1 MPCEL
6 IANLQ
11 FLPPPAHPVDLLVVA
26 GETSGDEHSALLV
39 SELLK
44 KHSDLR
50 ISAIGG
56 FRIEQAGAHLVYPLV
71 DHAVV
76 GLVEV
81 LKNYRTFKQI
91 FTNTIEWIKKYKPKT
106 ILLVDY
112 PGFNLRLA
120 GELKKLGISL
130 KGGGAVKILQYI
142 SPQLWAWKPK
152 RRFVMEKILDG
163 LGVIFP
169 FEVECYEDTQLPVSF
184 VGHPFAQPNYD
195 CTLNYDPKG
204 PLLLLPG
211 SRVQPVQRILPVLLD
226 TLNKLLIDLPDL
238 EVCLPVPDSK
248 IRMVVDKLL
257 SPRLNL
263 KERVRVVDT
272 GGELRA
278 RAALMSSGT
287 MSLSCAIS
295 GIPGVIAYR
304 AHPLTYLLGRMLVT
318 IPYLGMANIL
328 LPDARPYP
336 EFIQGRANGKILHQS
351 MLKILRDDSA
361 EEKSALISQKLLEC
375 LKVSDERGAV
385 DWLSQEISLA

>member
-130 KGGGAVKILQYI
+130 KGGGL
-142 SPQLWAWKPK
+142 
-152 RRFVMEKILDG
+152 
-163 LGVIFP
+163 
-169 FEVECYEDTQLPVSF
+169 
-184 VGHPFAQPNYD
+184 
-195 CTLNYDPKG
+195 
-204 PLLLLPG
+204 
-211 SRVQPVQRILPVLLD
+211 
-226 TLNKLLIDLPDL
+226 
-238 EVCLPVPDSK
+238 
-248 IRMVVDKLL
+248 
-257 SPRLNL
+257 
-263 KERVRVVDT
+263 
-272 GGELRA
+272 
-278 RAALMSSGT
+278 
-287 MSLSCAIS
+287 
-295 GIPGVIAYR
+295 
-304 AHPLTYLLGRMLVT
+304 
-318 IPYLGMANIL
+318 
-328 LPDARPYP
+328 
-336 EFIQGRANGKILHQS
+336 
-351 MLKILRDDSA
+351 
-361 EEKSALISQKLLEC
+361 
-375 LKVSDERGAV
+375 
-385 DWLSQEISLA
+385 